1 MNDRSNRD
9 LYRISTNVA
18 DLIAIRP
25 LPRPID
31 AKIPP
36 PPRRN
41 REGEGVGGVDVY
53 EIVQVASVEW

>member
-36 PPRRN
+36 PPGGIGKGRGW
-41 REGEGVGGVDVY
+41 GESIY